1 MRPAENI
8 PARHHIYYLTRPD
21 FLKHDHIHRRKIEA
35 LAAAGLKASL
45 VAFVP
50 QDLHQ
55 GRRDDYQ
62 RAVSDRARR
71 VVLAN
76 KPDELNQ
83 KVWNFFALRLLYLR
97 RVLVHIL
104 LCEPAPLLKLKK
116 LPILGR
122 RLRVVIEH
130 EGDIASECLYR
141 WAYGKF
147 EPPPDEPPAEFR
159 AEYDYIVAKQKGELL
174 KADGA
179 VLVTKEHLA
188 LWEKRLGSRLNAL
201 VLPTMFDSAQFSFS
215 AERRQTLRAQLGLGD
230 KLVMVY
236 SGSVSMPWQRF
247 EYVCRFTREL
257 LSLGYPVC
265 LLALVHTDG
274 HPMARKVILQHGLEQ
289 ASLLRAVAPA
299 EMSAWLSAAD
309 VSLFLRHN
317 HVMNRIVTSAKLGEY
332 LAAGLPLVTT
342 WACPFFRPFAEA
354 HSAALALPDS
364 LELPSDFKSRFD
376 ALAVKGKDTAL
387 RSQFSQAF
395 KAAFSGAN
403 DPMNKYVEF
412 ISNQLRSIRQ

>member
-21 FLKHDHIHRRKIEA
+21 FHKHDHIHRRKIDA

-45 VAFVP
+45 IAFVP
-50 QDLHQ
+50 QDLHRV
-55 GRRDDYQ
+55 RREDYE

-76 KPDELNQ
+76 KPDEVNQ
-83 KVWNFFALRLLYLR
+83 KVWRFFALRLLFLR

-104 LCEPAPLLKLKK
+104 LCDPAPLLKLKK

-122 RLRVVIEH
+122 RLRVIIEH

-159 AEYDYIVAKQKGELL
+159 AEYDYIVAKQKEELL
-174 KADGA
+174 EVDGA
-179 VLVTKEHLA
+179 ILVTKEHLA
-188 LWEKRLGSRLNAL
+188 LWQKRLGSALNAL
-201 VLPTMFDSAQFSFS
+201 VLPTMFDSAQFSFA
-215 AERRQTLRAQLGLGD
+215 AERRQALRAELGLGG
-230 KLVMVY
+230 KLVLVY

-247 EYVCRFTREL
+247 EHVCRFTREL

-274 HPMARKVILQHGLEQ
+274 HPMAQKVIVQHGVEQ
-289 ASLLRAVAPA
+289 ASLLRAVAPDQMA
-299 EMSAWLSAAD
+299 AWLSAAD
-309 VSLFLRHN
+309 VALFLRHN

-332 LAAGLPLVTT
+332 MAAGLPLVTT
-342 WACPFFRPFAEA
+342 WACPYFRPFAEA
-354 HSAALALPDS
+354 HSAALAISDS
-364 LELPSDFKSRFD
+364 LELSPEFKARFD
-376 ALAVKGKDTAL
+376 VLAVQGKDNAW
-387 RSQFSQAF
+387 RSKFSDAF

-403 DPMNKYVEF
+403 DPMNQYVDF
-412 ISNQLRSIRQ
+412 MANQLR

>member
-1 MRPAENI
+1 
-8 PARHHIYYLTRPD
+8 
-21 FLKHDHIHRRKIEA
+21 
-35 LAAAGLKASL
+35 
-45 VAFVP
+45 
-50 QDLHQ
+50 LHQ
-55 GRRDDYQ
+55 GRRADYE

-71 VVLAN
+71 VVIAN
-76 KPDELNQ
+76 NPDEVNQ
-83 KVWNFFALRLLYLR
+83 KVWRFFALRLLYLR

-122 RLRVVIEH
+122 RLRVILEH

-159 AEYDYIVAKQKGELL
+159 AEYDYIVAKQKAELL
-174 KADGA
+174 EADGA
-179 VLVTKEHLA
+179 ILVTKEHWA
-188 LWEKRLGSRLNAL
+188 LWEKRLGSPLRAL
-201 VLPTMFDSAQFSFS
+201 VLPTMFDSAQFSFA
-215 AERRQTLRAQLGLGD
+215 AERRQALRAELGLRD
-230 KLVMVY
+230 KLVLVY

-247 EYVCRFTREL
+247 EHVCRFTRDV

-274 HPMARKVILQHGLEQ
+274 HAMAQKVIVQHGLEQ

-299 EMSAWLSAAD
+299 QMAAWLSAAD
-309 VSLFLRHN
+309 VALFLRHN

-354 HSAALALPDS
+354 HSAALAVPDS
-364 LELPSDFKSRFD
+364 LELSSEFKSRFD
-376 ALAVKGKDTAL
+376 VLAARGKDNTWRL
-387 RSQFSQAF
+387 QFSQAF
-395 KAAFSGAN
+395 KAAFSDAN
-403 DPMNKYVEF
+403 DPMNQYVEF
-412 ISNQLRSIRQ
+412 IANQLR

>member
-21 FLKHDHIHRRKIEA
+21 FLKHDHIHRRKIDA

-55 GRRDDYQ
+55 GRRADYE

-71 VVLAN
+71 VVIAN
-76 KPDELNQ
+76 NPDEVNQ
-83 KVWNFFALRLLYLR
+83 KVWRFFALRLLYLR

-122 RLRVVIEH
+122 RLRVILEH

-159 AEYDYIVAKQKGELL
+159 AEYDYIVAKQKAELL
-174 KADGA
+174 EADGA
-179 VLVTKEHLA
+179 ILVTKEHWA
-188 LWEKRLGSRLNAL
+188 LWEKRLGSPLRAL
-201 VLPTMFDSAQFSFS
+201 VLPTMFDSAQFSFA
-215 AERRQTLRAQLGLGD
+215 AERRQALRAELGLRD
-230 KLVMVY
+230 KLVLVY

-247 EYVCRFTREL
+247 EHVCRFTRDV

-274 HPMARKVILQHGLEQ
+274 HAMAQKVIVQHGLEQ

-299 EMSAWLSAAD
+299 QMAAWLSAAD
-309 VSLFLRHN
+309 VALFLRHN

-354 HSAALALPDS
+354 HSAALAVPDS
-364 LELPSDFKSRFD
+364 LELSSEFKSRFD
-376 ALAVKGKDTAL
+376 VLAARGKDNTWRL
-387 RSQFSQAF
+387 QFSQAF
-395 KAAFSGAN
+395 KAAFSDAN
-403 DPMNKYVEF
+403 DPMNQYVEF
-412 ISNQLRSIRQ
+412 IANQLR